1 MIETVYLIIIGS
13 QVTLKGI
20 LPGEP
25 DVEVP
30 QHIVK
35 WCGDLN
41 NIDVYDITSGSLNE
55 LRLYDCYSFRLGYYD
70 QPVTPINSKI
80 HWKFY

>member
-1 MIETVYLIIIGS
+1 MIESVYLIIIGS
-13 QVTLKGI
+13 QVILKGVY
-20 LPGEP
+20 PGEA

-41 NIDVYDITSGSLNE
+41 NIDVYDIIPGSLNE
-55 LRLYDCYSFRLGYYD
+55 LRRTIVILLD
-70 QPVTPINSKI
+70 
-80 HWKFY
+80 